1 MIVGSIWSPILTNA
15 FLAYHEDN
23 WLESFVVEYKQ
34 FYYQKF
40 TFALLNSTEHL
51 IKLSQNYLNLNI
63 KMKTTTEYP

>member
-15 FLAYHEDN
+15 FLAYHENN

-40 TFALLNSTEHL
+40 IFALLNSTEHL

-63 KMKTTTEYP
+63 TMKTTTEYP